1 MSPARAATL
10 AAVAATVIGVA
21 PTASASGTAGALRA
35 TAAPSNAGAT
45 AGSPPA
51 AAPAGRAPH
60 AARAD
65 ATATAGAGASLLP
78 AIERQ
83 VMCVTCKIPLNV
95 AVSPQAE
102 RERAFIRELIA
113 QGRDE
118 AQIKRAL
125 VSQYGESVLGLPR
138 ARGFDLAVY
147 LVPVAVIAALLGLIA
162 TLLPRWRRRTS
173 GAAAR
178 APMPPLSPSESA
190 RLEADMERFD

>member
-1 MSPARAATL
+1 MSGARAPALAILAATL
-10 AAVAATVIGVA
+10 VGVA
-21 PTASASGTAGALRA
+21 GLAAAASGAAGASGTSGAV
-35 TAAPSNAGAT
+35 
-45 AGSPPA
+45 
-51 AAPAGRAPH
+51 
-60 AARAD
+60 
-65 ATATAGAGASLLP
+65 LLP

-95 AVSPQAE
+95 AISPQAE

-138 ARGFDLAVY
+138 AHGFDLAVY

-162 TLLPRWRRRTS
+162 MLLPRWRRRT
-173 GAAAR
+173 GQAGPR
-178 APMPPLSPSESA
+178 APTPQLSSSDSA
-190 RLEADMERFD
+190 RLEADMEHFD

>member
-1 MSPARAATL
+1 MSRARGAALAILAASLMGAAAT
-10 AAVAATVIGVA
+10 AAAASGAA
-21 PTASASGTAGALRA
+21 PASGTAG
-35 TAAPSNAGAT
+35 
-45 AGSPPA
+45 
-51 AAPAGRAPH
+51 
-60 AARAD
+60 
-65 ATATAGAGASLLP
+65 AGAGASLLP

-125 VSQYGESVLGLPR
+125 VFQYGESVLGLPR
-138 ARGFDLAVY
+138 GHGFDLAVY
-147 LVPVAVIAALLGLIA
+147 LVPVAVIAALLGLVA
-162 TLLPRWRRRTS
+162 MLLPRWRRRA
-173 GAAAR
+173 GQAAPR
-178 APMPPLSPSESA
+178 APAPRLSPSESA